1 MIDLERVSDPELLR
15 AVAKVQD
22 AEIRRLHDRLTTL
35 TRQLAAAQNADA
47 ATIQEQLALLEKELR
62 EAHERAYRT
71 GSERRPRPDTD
82 VPKAEKKPSKGHGP
96 TAQPRLPIEEV
107 PTHLLDAAD
116 ATCPSCGG
124 GLEVWEGQTEDS
136 EEVDVVDIQYVLK
149 KHRRQ
154 KYRCRCGGCVET
166 APGPLKLIPGGRYS
180 LDFAVHVALEKYC
193 SHLPLERQTKRMA
206 RAGLIIESQTLWDQ
220 LFGLS
225 RCFKDVMVRLHEYL
239 LSKDVLLAD
248 ETRWPLLGVTG
259 RATKNWFDWVLVAE
273 DAVLHSIH
281 ETRSNEA
288 ADAVLGQFDGVLLTD
303 GYGVYQSRAQAIGFV
318 QAHDWCH
325 ARRRFIDAEST
336 APETAKTIL
345 DHIGTLF
352 LIEREIVAEFTGMN
366 LDDALALRHRRRQE
380 RSKPIVQE
388 IGRIAAEVRAL
399 SDSPIARA
407 VKYLENQWAGLIR
420 FLDDPR
426 IPITS
431 NAAEAALRCLVLGRN
446 NHFGSKS
453 KRGTEVAAMFYS
465 LIESAKMND
474 LDPGAYLR
482 HGAAAFLRGER
493 VPLPHELREAG
504 IILPRLSP
512 PAGAAIE
519 AVAGS

>member
-1 MIDLERVSDPELLR
+1 
-15 AVAKVQD
+15 
-22 AEIRRLHDRLTTL
+22 
-35 TRQLAAAQNADA
+35 
-47 ATIQEQLALLEKELR
+47 
-62 EAHERAYRT
+62 
-71 GSERRPRPDTD
+71 
-82 VPKAEKKPSKGHGP
+82 
-96 TAQPRLPIEEV
+96 
-107 PTHLLDAAD
+107 
-116 ATCPSCGG
+116 
-124 GLEVWEGQTEDS
+124 
-136 EEVDVVDIQYVLK
+136 
-149 KHRRQ
+149 
-154 KYRCRCGGCVET
+154 
-166 APGPLKLIPGGRYS
+166 
-180 LDFAVHVALEKYC
+180 
-193 SHLPLERQTKRMA
+193 
-206 RAGLIIESQTLWDQ
+206 
-220 LFGLS
+220 
-225 RCFKDVMVRLHEYL
+225 
-239 LSKDVLLAD
+239 
-248 ETRWPLLGVTG
+248 
-259 RATKNWFDWVLVAE
+259 
-273 DAVLHSIH
+273 
-281 ETRSNEA
+281 
-288 ADAVLGQFDGVLLTD
+288 
-303 GYGVYQSRAQAIGFV
+303 
-318 QAHDWCH
+318 
-325 ARRRFIDAEST
+325 
-336 APETAKTIL
+336 
-345 DHIGTLF
+345 
-352 LIEREIVAEFTGMN
+352 MN

-504 IILPRLSP
+504 IVQPRLSP

-519 AVAGS
+519 ALAGS